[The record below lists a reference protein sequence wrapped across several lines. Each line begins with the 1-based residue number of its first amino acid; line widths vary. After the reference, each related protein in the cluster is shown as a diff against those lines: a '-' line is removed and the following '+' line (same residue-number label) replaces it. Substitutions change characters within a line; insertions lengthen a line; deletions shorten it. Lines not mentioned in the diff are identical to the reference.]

1 MALPIPNAPDLAATV
16 ARVALG
22 ALFLVHGVPKMRD
35 LKKTM
40 GFVRGTGFRGG
51 AAFALLFSLLEFF
64 GGIALIGGFLTQP
77 VAALFVLEM
86 VATSI
91 FAKTKL
97 QKKFVTGWELDIVYL
112 VLAAT
117 VALLGPGPW
126 SLDHVLGLAGAT

>member
-1 MALPIPNAPDLAATV
+1 MALPIPTAPDLAATI

-40 GFVRGTGFRGG
+40 GFVRGTGFPGG

-64 GGIALIGGFLTQP
+64 GGLALIAGVLTQP
-77 VAALFVLEM
+77 VAVLFALEM
-86 VATSI
+86 VATTI
-91 FAKTKL
+91 FSKTRL
-97 QKKFVTGWELDIVYL
+97 GKKFVGGWELDVLYL
-112 VLAAT
+112 ILAVT

-126 SLDHVLGLAGAT
+126 SVDGIFLGGGR